1 MPTQLQKIVRTFVL
15 PTLLLAFF
23 FSGVNFD
30 SHTAEARHACP
41 AGSTP
46 LHINQ
51 SKSNNGG
58 DAAGCETPQ
67 QAVAKKAA
75 ADKAAATISWTDM
88 DFWTSGAFL
97 IYMTGILL
105 SFAGWMLNGSVQYF
119 VIDMGKYLGSTTSIG
134 QSIVS
139 SWILIR
145 DIINLTFVFGLIY
158 LAFMTIAKAD
168 TQKLKQGVAQIIVG
182 ALLINFSLF
191 FAKAIIDIGNV
202 SAVEIYSYMEV
213 TAGINPSTG
222 LNYGISGFFMQQLGL
237 QSFFNPDDVLSAG
250 NKDPKN
256 LLSIG
261 RQTGFGFSI
270 MVSLVLLIASFVFFA
285 GAILIAIRFV
295 VLALLLILSPVAF
308 VGAFMPKLNTEE
320 WSQMW
325 WQKLISNVM
334 FAPAYFLLLYISM
347 KAVNVSSLAQGAT
360 SASPGNILGFFEG
373 AGDAS
378 SVGAILNFVMV
389 IGFLVGSL
397 IIAKKMGAVGA
408 DAATA
413 WGAKASFGLTAAL
426 GRNTF
431 GRLGNTI
438 AENKN
443 LQGAANKDKG
453 MGRFLARGVLNSS
466 RLAQKSSFDARGL
479 SSVQKLAKNRN
490 VNLSLGT
497 AQSGGI
503 KGSLDAAA
511 LKDKEFADA
520 RGVID
525 DKDPMILALKQQ
537 QDDLKEKKEDA
548 KLEFEKIKRDSKT
561 VADDEIRKLQDTK
574 NQEARKIEDQKKV
587 ILGGGA
593 TEANKKTQLDALN
606 DKLALIESDTGA
618 KVKTINDS
626 HSAAS
631 KLAEVTHAHAT
642 HAIDETIE
650 KVKENIE
657 KEKGRYQTGGMLQ
670 EDEKADAIYS
680 QYSARAKAIKKGDGH
695 GTPGDLQLATRKLY
709 AAKTK
714 EEADVAAAEVAKW
727 QEELSDIEK
736 GQQKRVAELRKESGR
751 SIGYAGELENK
762 ADDSHFGSG
771 TFALAGALLHGRT
784 RSMYKNSAEV
794 IRGTKKIGKKE
805 ETKAKKDDHGG
816 GHGGGH

>member
-1 MPTQLQKIVRTFVL
+1 MRVSIINTRAGAVTIVFCILVFLVGIYLSPLIEQKLVTENTITSKV
-15 PTLLLAFF
+15 AY
-23 FSGVNFD
+23 
-30 SHTAEARHACP
+30 AC
-41 AGSTP
+41 
-46 LHINQ
+46 
-51 SKSNNGG
+51 
-58 DAAGCETPQ
+58 
-67 QAVAKKAA
+67 A
-75 ADKAAATISWTDM
+75 ADEIVVIGNRGGVDKCQKKVNGVSRPNKEPEPNTTAISWTDM

-158 LAFMTIAKAD
+158 LAFMTIARAD

-308 VGAFMPKLNTEE
+308 AGAFMPKLNTEE

-431 GRLGNTI
+431 GRLGNKF
-438 AENKN
+438 AESDN
-443 LQGAANKDKG
+443 LKEAASKKG
-453 MGRFLARGVLNSS
+453 VSGFLARRALSTS
-466 RLAQKSSFDARGL
+466 RMAQKGSFDARGI
-479 SSVQKLAKNRN
+479 SSVNKFASKQGLTLGDAQK
-490 VNLSLGT
+490 
-497 AQSGGI
+497 GGI
-503 KGSLDAAA
+503 AGRLEEVKK
-511 LKDKEFADA
+511 KDKEYADSL
-520 RGVID
+520 GIVD
-525 DKDPMILALKQQ
+525 DKDPMVLALKQQ
-537 QDDLKEKKEDA
+537 KEEHEHHLHQAEDELKRQKAKLKKVKDDIDKGNASQKDVEDQQKVVDDHEKKVKA
-548 KLEFEKIKRDSKT
+548 GKKT
-561 VADDEIRKLQDTK
+561 VE
-574 NQEARKIEDQKKV
+574 
-587 ILGGGA
+587 GA
-593 TEANKKTQLDALN
+593 
-606 DKLALIESDTGA
+606 G
-618 KVKTINDS
+618 
-626 HSAAS
+626 
-631 KLAEVTHAHAT
+631 
-642 HAIDETIE
+642 
-650 KVKENIE
+650 ENIE
-657 KEKGRYQTGGMLQ
+657 REKNRRQLGRAVTESETNAL
-670 EDEKADAIYS
+670 
-680 QYSARAKAIKKGDGH
+680 SAGNDPQNISFRKNKNAIKDDKH
-695 GTPGDLQLATRKLY
+695 ALWQKKMQALPALKLY
-709 AAKTK
+709 RK
-714 EEADVAAAEVAKW
+714 V
-727 QEELSDIEK
+727 
-736 GQQKRVAELRKESGR
+736 LR
-751 SIGYAGELENK
+751 I
-762 ADDSHFGSG
+762 
-771 TFALAGALLHGRT
+771 
-784 RSMYKNSAEV
+784 
-794 IRGTKKIGKKE
+794 
-805 ETKAKKDDHGG
+805 
-816 GHGGGH
+816 